1 MGCECYFGVFGKT
14 DLQYER
20 SLIPAIGTFV
30 TKLKPSSVTI
40 QRSQGW
46 FSVTNTLFKL
56 TGRFGGPFFSGVKFC
71 ADKRQSNLFKLIYI
85 INIPKKNWKKP
96 NEVCCSAILNKIVSR
111 VSSACPIF
119 RYSRHG

>member
-40 QRSQGW
+40 KMSQGW

-85 INIPKKNWKKP
+85 INIPKKTGKSPTRFVAVPSLTK
-96 NEVCCSAILNKIVSR
+96 
-111 VSSACPIF
+111 
-119 RYSRHG
+119 